1 MVAWAFAYALCTQYP
16 DFNKIFVSICFQLL
30 QRGCLSKRERDDDS
44 LPSMARI
51 ACIFAV
57 YIVVRH
63 SSHRSLHHA
72 KWRIKT
78 SHTRNKNKI
87 IGRRDESIQAINA
100 QMDWKFHRSTE
111 NQSNFRKP
119 MQSKKKHCLW
129 HTSTVW
135 SSNYCALAFRF
146 ISAFLFSVLSFFVC
160 VRAVLIINT

>member
-51 ACIFAV
+51 AYIFAV

-63 SSHRSLHHA
+63 SSHCSLHHA

-111 NQSNFRKP
+111 NQSNFRKTDAE
-119 MQSKKKHCLW
+119 QKN
-129 HTSTVW
+129 TV
-135 SSNYCALAFRF
+135 CGTLLRF
-146 ISAFLFSVLSFFVC
+146 EVQTIVRWLSVSFLLFYFQFFLFSCVC
-160 VRAVLIINT
+160 VQF

>member
-1 MVAWAFAYALCTQYP
+1 MVAWALAYALCTQYP

-51 ACIFAV
+51 AYIFAV

-63 SSHRSLHHA
+63 SSHCSLHHA

-87 IGRRDESIQAINA
+87 IGRRDESIQALNA

-111 NQSNFRKP
+111 NQSNFRKTDAER
-119 MQSKKKHCLW
+119 KKTLSVAHFYGLKFELL
-129 HTSTVW
+129 
-135 SSNYCALAFRF
+135 CAGFPF
-146 ISAFLFSVLSFFVC
+146 HFCFSIFSSFFSSCVC
-160 VRAVLIINT
+160 VQF

>member
-1 MVAWAFAYALCTQYP
+1 MVAWALAYALCTQYP
-16 DFNKIFVSICFQLL
+16 DFNKFFVSICFQLL

-119 MQSKKKHCLW
+119 MQSKN
-129 HTSTVW
+129 TV
-135 SSNYCALAFRF
+135 CGTLLRF
-146 ISAFLFSVLSFFVC
+146 EVRTIVRWLSVSFLLFYFQFFLFSCVC
-160 VRAVLIINT
+160 VQF